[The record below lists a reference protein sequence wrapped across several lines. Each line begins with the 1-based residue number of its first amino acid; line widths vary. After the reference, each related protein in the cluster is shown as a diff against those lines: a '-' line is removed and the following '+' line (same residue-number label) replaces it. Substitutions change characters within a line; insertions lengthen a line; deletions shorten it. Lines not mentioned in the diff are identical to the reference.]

1 MSLLDELIP
10 WLDDYWVTL
19 TESQL
24 LIAEVRNV
32 WAAMELVV
40 EAANSLFRARGS
52 DIPQASIALGAA
64 IEELRRLTEV
74 KTKGD

>member
-1 MSLLDELIP
+1 MSLLDEFP
-10 WLDDYWVTL
+10 WLDDCWGTP

-24 LIAEVRNV
+24 LIAEIRNV